1 MPITALAIG
10 LTTVTTFTVAAVLRW
25 VLRDLGWAAAIALGA
40 AVAPTDPVAAISIM
54 KRLDAPVRIVT
65 IIEGENLVNGAVALT
80 AFVLAVEALTTH
92 FTIGHGIE
100 RLAVVVAGGVAYG
113 AGSGVHRV
121 PPPPPDPSTTA
132 KSFRCTVLDLSS
144 APGLLTGQVRPHVY
158 VDLRVG

>member
-40 AVAPTDPVAAISIM
+40 AVAPTDPVAAISIL

-65 IIEGENLVNGAVALT
+65 IIEGENLVNDAVVLT

-113 AGSGVHRV
+113 LAAGFIASRLRRRI
-121 PPPPPDPSTTA
+121 PRQRRSPSDARSWTFPRRRA
-132 KSFRCTVLDLSS
+132 C
-144 APGLLTGQVRPHVY
+144 
-158 VDLRVG
+158 